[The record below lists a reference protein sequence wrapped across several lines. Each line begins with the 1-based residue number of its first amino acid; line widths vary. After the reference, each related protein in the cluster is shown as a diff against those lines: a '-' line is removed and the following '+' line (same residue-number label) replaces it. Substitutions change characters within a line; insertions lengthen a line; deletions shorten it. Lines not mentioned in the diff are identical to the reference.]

1 MAPTS
6 ATTTAG
12 STPPS
17 RARSFARQS
26 TARPRCCSMTNRS
39 VRPRARKSIASL
51 RARSCDDP
59 FRRSSRT
66 LGIARS
72 PSVGSWEVRGMEI
85 SLSGRSAIVTG
96 GSKGIGLAVATR
108 FAQSGADVAIVA
120 RGKET
125 LDEAVA
131 AIKKAAKGR
140 VVSAQAD
147 VGVAADIQRAYD
159 EVMKAFGKVDI
170 IVNNAGT
177 SRAMPFEKVT
187 DDILMGDI
195 EQKLFAAV
203 RLIRLVAPQMK
214 ERRWGRIINVLNIG
228 AKAPRPNSMPTSVS
242 RAAGMAMTKA
252 LSAEFAPHNV
262 LVNAMLVGFI
272 EADQHVQAAKKANV
286 PLADYYKAREKEI
299 PLGRAGKAEEFA
311 NLACFLA
318 SDQGGYITGTATNV
332 DGGRS
337 PGV

>member
-1 MAPTS
+1 
-6 ATTTAG
+6 
-12 STPPS
+12 
-17 RARSFARQS
+17 
-26 TARPRCCSMTNRS
+26 
-39 VRPRARKSIASL
+39 
-51 RARSCDDP
+51 
-59 FRRSSRT
+59 
-66 LGIARS
+66 
-72 PSVGSWEVRGMEI
+72 MEI
-85 SLSGRSAIVTG
+85 SLNSRSAIVTG

-108 FAQSGADVAIVA
+108 FAASGADVAIFA
-120 RGKET
+120 RGKEA

-131 AIKKAAKGR
+131 AIKKSAKETNKAR
-140 VVSAQAD
+140 VIGVQAD
-147 VGVAADIQRAYD
+147 VGKAADLQRGYD
-159 EVMKAFGKVDI
+159 EVMKAFGRVDI

-187 DDILMGDI
+187 DEILHDDI

-252 LSAEFAPHNV
+252 LSQEFAPHNV
-262 LVNAMLVGFI
+262 LVNALLVGFI
-272 EADQHVQAAKKANV
+272 EADQHVQSAKRANV
-286 PLADYYKAREKEI
+286 PIAEYYKAREKEI

-318 SDQGGYITGTATNV
+318 SDQGGYIVGSAINV

-337 PGV
+337 PVV

>member
-1 MAPTS
+1 
-6 ATTTAG
+6 
-12 STPPS
+12 
-17 RARSFARQS
+17 
-26 TARPRCCSMTNRS
+26 
-39 VRPRARKSIASL
+39 
-51 RARSCDDP
+51 
-59 FRRSSRT
+59 
-66 LGIARS
+66 
-72 PSVGSWEVRGMEI
+72 MEI

-96 GSKGIGLAVATR
+96 GSKGIGFAVASR
-108 FAQSGADVAIVA
+108 FAESGADVAIVA
-120 RGKET
+120 RSRGT

-131 AIKKAAKGR
+131 AIKKGAKAR
-140 VVSAQAD
+140 VIGVQAD

-159 EVMKAFGKVDI
+159 DVMKAFGKVDI

-187 DDILMGDI
+187 DEILHYDI

-252 LSAEFAPHNV
+252 LSQEFAPFNV

-272 EADQHVQAAKKANV
+272 EADQHVQAAKKAGI
-286 PLADYYKAREKEI
+286 PLADYVAARAKEI
-299 PLGRAGKAEEFA
+299 PLGRIGKAEEFA

-318 SDQGGYITGTATNV
+318 SDAGSYITGTATNV

-337 PGV
+337 PVV